1 MRQILLCVLVVL
13 FCTAC
18 SGKRSEPAAA
28 SDDPLPVSGRIVFF
42 DSDPVLERGGL
53 PVTVDIGTA
62 LDEGDR
68 LTTSA
73 DGSCEIY
80 LEGLGSLMIAPAST
94 LVLDGLR
101 PIEQRGVVSLVKG
114 SVTAKITR
122 LTNPDDFVIRG
133 TLGVAGVRGTVFT
146 VETDETGA
154 FRVTVVEGSVSVFP
168 DALITTG
175 RHPAAELL
183 GLVDNRIV
191 SAEST
196 IPVLASSELEQ
207 LPLVAAGES
216 LSLEPGPLREVD
228 SRLKTADAPQAMQAI
243 DLIREMLT
251 GQPGSVPVEKKPD
264 IPSPVSSSPS
274 APVRPASPAAVPVAQ
289 SVAPVQ
295 PVAPPAQPAP
305 VTRLQMKDYSIAYQA
320 ISVPAPTELPG
331 AWIPRP
337 RFPAPM
343 PVDQRVITPVTDATH
358 SFNLSGLPPRI
369 VKGSFPDGRAMIDIF
384 EPVQESGA
392 LLLEPDQ
399 TITWKTGH
407 YYELQFTAWSP
418 KGDTWIEV
426 HFKEFGTDHT
436 GDGNAW
442 GVYHDTQP
450 VQLTRQPRRYR
461 IMYYHRGPLDTTG
474 AYSILLGRARGTL
487 YFQDFEVK
495 ELHDFGERDFWK
507 SKLVNG
513 SFDYGLA
520 GWDPLMWKGPG
531 ETDTDKSCFRLE
543 GGILIYE
550 WPRARSEYWLAQTVQ
565 WVGTERNR
573 EYEVEFDARLDGS
586 GRFSVE
592 LLTFRGDII
601 PVSPVMFIEPVR
613 GEWNRYVL
621 RFKSTESAMQ
631 TRFQLNFGEI
641 SGKMQID
648 SVVLRPL
655 P

>member
-28 SDDPLPVSGRIVFF
+28 SGDSIPVSGRIVFF
-42 DSDPVLERGGL
+42 DADPVLERGGL
-53 PVTVDIGTA
+53 RVTVEIGTV
-62 LDEGDR
+62 LEEGDR
-68 LTTSA
+68 LTAGA

-101 PIEQRGVVSLVKG
+101 PTEQRGVVSLVKG

-122 LTNPDDFVIRG
+122 LANPDDFVIRG

-146 VETDETGA
+146 VETDETGS

-183 GLVDNRIV
+183 GLVDHRTV
-191 SAEST
+191 TAEST
-196 IPVLASSELEQ
+196 VPVLAASELEQ

-228 SRLKTADAPQAMQAI
+228 SRLKAADAPHAMQAV
-243 DLIREMLT
+243 DLIREVLT
-251 GQPGSVPVEKKPD
+251 GKPGPVPEIKTSDVVPSVPSSTVT
-264 IPSPVSSSPS
+264 PSRQVPA
-274 APVRPASPAAVPVAQ
+274 APVPAPQSAAPVAP
-289 SVAPVQ
+289 VTPVQ
-295 PVAPPAQPAP
+295 PVP
-305 VTRLQMKDYSIAYQA
+305 VTRFQMKDYSIAYQA
-320 ISVPAPTELPG
+320 VSAPAATELPG
-331 AWIPRP
+331 SWIPRP

-343 PVDQRVITPVTDATH
+343 PVDQRVIKPVTDATH

-399 TITWKTGH
+399 TINWKTGH

-418 KGDTWIEV
+418 RADSLIEV

-450 VQLTRQPRRYR
+450 VQITRQPHRYR

-474 AYSILLGRARGTL
+474 AYSLLLGRARGTL
-487 YFQDFEVK
+487 YFQDFEVR
-495 ELHDFGERDFWK
+495 ELHDLGERDPWK

-520 GWDPLMWKGPG
+520 GWDPLMWTVSG
-531 ETDTDKSCFRLE
+531 ETDPDKSCFRLE
-543 GGILIYE
+543 GGTLIYE
-550 WPRARSEYWLAQTVQ
+550 WPRARSEYWLAQAVQ
-565 WVGTERNR
+565 WVGIERNR
-573 EYEVEFDARLDGS
+573 EYEVEFDARLDGA

-592 LLTFRGDII
+592 LLTFRGNII

-621 RFKSTESAMQ
+621 RFKSTESAIQ